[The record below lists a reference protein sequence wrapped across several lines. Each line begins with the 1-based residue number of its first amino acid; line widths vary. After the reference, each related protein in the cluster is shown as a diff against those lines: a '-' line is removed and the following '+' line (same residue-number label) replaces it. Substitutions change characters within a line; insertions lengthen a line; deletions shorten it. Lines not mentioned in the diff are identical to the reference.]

1 MRSGTIP
8 TDANATLTRITHHLV
23 SGPSII
29 VASFRGEGGRMRV
42 ANRLA
47 LIAAGYG
54 LAIGGG
60 IAAVAVNEFL
70 IEDAIQQSSGGMVAF
85 GDMIVFVL
93 ASGFL
98 GLAPSWFLLKLCVEV
113 IPRSLIAA
121 ELLFAAIGPASW
133 LAVARM
139 ATSAGPQPTIARRHP
154 TDGVRPR
161 RVGDRGCDLRPDPRA
176 PRPRAA
182 GRSDADGCDPARP
195 FRAAFGGRKPSLG
208 AERSSDH
215 AVTTIGPA
223 GPGRNPRSR
232 APQGECNE
240 AGTSRRRQRLRK
252 AGSTAERVVYA
263 GRNPGLE
270 CPRLQTRKRRA

>member
-1 MRSGTIP
+1 MRRGTIP

-98 GLAPSWFLLKLCVEV
+98 GLAPSWFLLKLCVEE
-113 IPRSLIAA
+113 IPRRLIAA

-139 ATSAGPQPTIARRHP
+139 ATSAGPQPLPATS
-154 TDGVRPR
+154 G
-161 RVGDRGCDLRPDPRA
+161 
-176 PRPRAA
+176 AA
-182 GRSDADGCDPARP
+182 LGLVI
-195 FRAAFGGRKPSLG
+195 AFGAIPRMVFGPVVLVIEAATFVLIRGRLVRALLAGAMLMDVIPLG
-208 AERSSDH
+208 LFALHLAAASHR
-215 AVTTIGPA
+215 
-223 GPGRNPRSR
+223 
-232 APQGECNE
+232 
-240 AGTSRRRQRLRK
+240 
-252 AGSTAERVVYA
+252 
-263 GRNPGLE
+263 
-270 CPRLQTRKRRA
+270 